1 MPEDEA
7 ILSVFVD
14 ESGTFRHPDPSSR
27 YYIVSLVLHEQ
38 SSDISRFVCELD
50 AATERMGLD
59 PKAFASHAG
68 PLIRKEK
75 MFASPRHLAVWA
87 RVPRARS
94 RARRATLLPTP
105 ASHFVCFVYFVVP
118 NSLTPPLLHSLA
130 LPPHI

>member
-75 MFASPRHLAVWA
+75 MFA
-87 RVPRARS
+87 
-94 RARRATLLPTP
+94 
-105 ASHFVCFVYFVVP
+105 
-118 NSLTPPLLHSLA
+118 
-130 LPPHI
+130 